1 VDLPPWLWGGDP
13 QRLLTESELRSRSD
27 GRNGYFVQPE
37 ESYRQQRPDLVRLR
51 TIVKPTESLRR
62 WKYLEHADERVVV
75 TIPERVHQN
84 LERRRLK
91 AEERGALV
99 DLVNHQVLLLHS
111 LPLEDLREQSEYFLG
126 TLNDIQFNEDP
137 TRGPSATPACTSFR
151 PISPFCTASNWRLYC
166 CASSRTQSFE
176 EATRRHPDWGDP
188 RSGAISDPHQ
198 PSQVDRGTAADSHR
212 VSNLNGP
219 RSHSPSSAAEWCRGT
234 REIEGCHC
242 SQGGT

>member
-99 DLVNHQVLLLHS
+99 DLVNHLVLLLHS

-151 PISPFCTASNWRLYC
+151 PISR
-166 CASSRTQSFE
+166 
-176 EATRRHPDWGDP
+176 
-188 RSGAISDPHQ
+188 
-198 PSQVDRGTAADSHR
+198 PSAPPQTGVCIAAHR
-212 VSNLNGP
+212 AGP
-219 RSHSPSSAAEWCRGT
+219 SPSKRRPGVIRIGATPDQARSATPISRVRLIAVPRLT
-234 REIEGCHC
+234 P
-242 SQGGT
+242 TA